1 MKISNQK
8 KSNNNRL
15 IIILSVLV
23 GALLLFAI
31 IGKSLGW
38 VGKKKMFEVDMAKV
52 SFETIVEKV
61 SASGLVR
68 PRIEVKISPEV
79 AGEIIELQIK
89 EGDSVNSGD
98 LLLKIRPDNFIS
110 SLDRSKANLNQQKA
124 NLAAARANLARAEAG
139 FYRSELEFNR
149 QALLHKE
156 EMISDSEYELAE
168 ANYKIATQDLESAR
182 QTVEAA
188 IYIVKSSQ
196 ATVDEAQENLMLTN
210 IRSPMTGIVSKLDVE
225 KGETVVGTSQ
235 MQGTEMLRIADL
247 NNMEVRVDVN
257 ENDIIKI
264 AIGDTTLIDVDSYS
278 YLKKEFKGVVTQIAN
293 SAKDRVSSDAVTE
306 FEVRI
311 RILNDSYQDL
321 LEEMDIIYPFRPGMT
336 ASVEI
341 ITMTKQNILTVPLS
355 AVTTR
360 KEIKGGSFGS
370 KDGDAS
376 YDKRSQDQ
384 EDEIQS
390 DDEILEEI
398 VFVHSEGKVKKVKVQ
413 TGISDFE
420 NIEIIS
426 GLAAD
431 DQIVTGPFL
440 LVSKRLK
447 DESAVVLREK
457 DRTDQNE
464 DEEDAND

>member
-68 PRIEVKISPEV
+68 PVIEVKISPEV

-426 GLAAD
+426 GLSAD
-431 DQIVTGPFL
+431 DEIVTGPFL

-457 DRTDQNE
+457 DRTDQND